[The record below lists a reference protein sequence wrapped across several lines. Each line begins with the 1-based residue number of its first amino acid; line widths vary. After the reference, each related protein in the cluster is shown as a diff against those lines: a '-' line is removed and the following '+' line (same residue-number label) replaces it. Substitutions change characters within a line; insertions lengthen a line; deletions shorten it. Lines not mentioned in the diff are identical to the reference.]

1 MGVYLYKN
9 INPKLL
15 KMKRLAL
22 LAILLS
28 LSFQGFSQS
37 GTYGVRAGYTIS
49 NLDFKDAPTMDNQH
63 RNSFYIGF
71 YGDFRLSNAV
81 SVVPEL
87 QFSPEGANAEVLH
100 LDLIQMPVFF
110 KFKLNQKW
118 RLGAGPQVALKSH
131 KTNDGMNNFH
141 YSAIGGLEYKFNQMI
156 FVDLRYS
163 YGLSNIFDDNAGAE
177 AINTNIQIGIGYQ
190 F

>member
-1 MGVYLYKN
+1 
-9 INPKLL
+9 
-15 KMKRLAL
+15 MKRLAI

-28 LSFQGFSQS
+28 LSFQGFSQA

-49 NLDFKDAPTMDNQH
+49 NLDFKEAPFMNNQH

-71 YGDFRLSNAV
+71 FGDFRVSNAV

-87 QFSPEGANAEVLH
+87 QFSPEGAKAEVLH
-100 LDLIQMPVFF
+100 LDLIQMPILF
-110 KFKLNQKW
+110 KFRLNEKW
-118 RLGAGPQVALKSH
+118 RLGAGPQFAVKSH
-131 KTNDGMNNFH
+131 KTDDGFRNFH
-141 YSAIGGLEYKFNQMI
+141 YSAIGGLEYKLNQMI
-156 FVDLRYS
+156 FLDLRYS
-163 YGLSNIFDDNAGAE
+163 YGLSNIFDDNLGAE